1 VTAIHVVVMAMADVR
16 RDDMAND
23 VTLTCRLNKAHLPVL
38 NTQQLV
44 YVLVNAVPGQ
54 SMAQVQMP
62 LNLSLVLDKSGSMQ
76 GKKIQ
81 NLREAAKLVV
91 DRLGSQDTISIVAF
105 SDRKYLIAGSQPV
118 ADKAELKKKI
128 DRIRDGGGTAISG
141 GMSQGLSEL
150 KKMVSPDRVSRML
163 LLTDGQTFGDEQQC
177 KKLAE
182 SAGDQGVV
190 VNALGL
196 GDDWN
201 EDLLDDIAAA
211 SGGVADFIDSPD
223 KIVTFFDQAVQSM
236 QDSVVQNAQMV
247 LRLASGVTPRQV
259 WQVLPMISNLGYRPL
274 SDRDVQVALGE
285 LEKGQ
290 PRSLLV
296 ELLVGPRPAG
306 NYRVAQAEISYDV
319 PGLKLTGEKVKADIL
334 LSFTADP
341 AEAKQYEPEVMNIV
355 EKVTAFKLQTR
366 ALEEAKMGNIT
377 GASQKLRAAATR
389 LLEIGEEDLA
399 QSALEEAENLETSGQ
414 MSSRGT
420 KKLRYET
427 RKLTQRLSP

>member
-1 VTAIHVVVMAMADVR
+1 
-16 RDDMAND
+16 MAND
-23 VTLTCRLNKAHLPVL
+23 LTLTCRLNKAHLPVM

-44 YVLVNAVPGQ
+44 YVQIDAIPGA

-91 DRLGSQDTISIVAF
+91 DRLGPQDTISIVAF
-105 SDRKYLIAGSQPV
+105 SDRKYLIADSQPV
-118 ADKAELKKKI
+118 TDREALKKKI

-141 GMSQGLSEL
+141 GMSQGLAEL
-150 KKMVSPDRVSRML
+150 NKSLTPDRVSRML
-163 LLTDGQTFGDEQQC
+163 LLTDGQTFGDEKQC
-177 KKLAE
+177 KKLGE
-182 SAGDQGVV
+182 QAGDSGIV

-201 EDLLDDIAAA
+201 EDLLDEIAEA

-223 KIVTFFDQAVQSM
+223 KIVTFFQQAVQSM
-236 QDSVVQNAQMV
+236 QDTVVQNTQMV
-247 LRLASGVTPRQV
+247 LRLANGITPRQV

-274 SDRDVQVALGE
+274 SDRDVQVSLGE
-285 LEKGQ
+285 MEKGQ

-306 NYRVAQAEISYDV
+306 TYRIAQAEISYDV
-319 PGLKLTGEKVKADIL
+319 PGLQLIGEKVRSDIL
-334 LSFTADP
+334 LDFTSDALQ
-341 AEAKQYEPEVMNIV
+341 AKQYNAEVMNIV

-389 LLEIGEEDLA
+389 LLEMGEEDLA
-399 QSALEEAENLETSGQ
+399 ASALEEADNLEKSGQ
-414 MSSRGT
+414 MSAHGT

>member
-1 VTAIHVVVMAMADVR
+1 
-16 RDDMAND
+16 MAND
-23 VTLTCRLNKAHLPVL
+23 VTLTCRMNKASLPVM
-38 NTQQLV
+38 NTQQLA
-44 YVLVNAVPGQ
+44 YVLIDAVPGEG
-54 SMAQVQMP
+54 MAQVQMP
-62 LNLSLVLDKSGSMQ
+62 LNLSLVLDKSGSMS

-81 NLREAAKLVV
+81 NLRQAAKLVV
-91 DRLGSQDTISIVAF
+91 DRLGPEDTISIVAF
-105 SDRKYLIAGSQPV
+105 SDRKYLIAESQQV
-118 ADKAELKKKI
+118 VDQEDLKKKI

-141 GMSQGLSEL
+141 GMGQGLAEL
-150 KKMVSPDRVSRML
+150 DKALSPDRVSRML
-163 LLTDGQTFGDEQQC
+163 LLTDGQTFGDEKQC
-177 KKLAE
+177 LKLGKKAGE
-182 SAGDQGVV
+182 SGVV

-201 EDLLDDIAAA
+201 EDLLDEIAEA

-223 KIVTFFDQAVQSM
+223 SIVSFFEQAVKSM
-236 QDSVVQNAQMV
+236 QDTVVQNAQLI

-274 SDRDVQVALGE
+274 SDRDVQVTLGE

-296 ELLVGPRPAG
+296 ELLISPRPAG
-306 NYRVAQAEISYDV
+306 TYRVAQAEISYDV
-319 PGLKLTGEKVKADIL
+319 PGLKLVGEKVKTDIMLDFSADAL
-334 LSFTADP
+334 R
-341 AEAKQYEPEVMNIV
+341 AKQYDAGVMNIV

-366 ALEEAKMGNIT
+366 ALEEAKMGNVA

-389 LLEIGEEDLA
+389 LLEMGEDELA
-399 QSALEEAENLETSGQ
+399 QSALEEADNLEQRGQ

>member
-1 VTAIHVVVMAMADVR
+1 MAYGV
-16 RDDMAND
+16 N
-23 VTLTCRLNKAHLPVL
+23 LTCRLNKASLPVMT
-38 NTQQLV
+38 TQQLV
-44 YVLVNAVPGQ
+44 YVLLEAQPGAG
-54 SMAQVQMP
+54 MAQVQMP

-76 GKKIQ
+76 GNKIE
-81 NLREAAKLVV
+81 NLRQAAKLVV
-91 DRLGSQDTISIVAF
+91 DRLRPQDTISIVAF

-118 ADKAELKKKI
+118 ADKEELKKKI

-141 GMSQGLSEL
+141 GMGQGLAEL
-150 KKMVSPDRVSRML
+150 DKALSTDRVSRML
-163 LLTDGQTFGDEQQC
+163 LLTDGQTFGDEKQC
-177 KKLAE
+177 LKLGE
-182 SAGDQGVV
+182 QAGAKGIL

-201 EDLLDDIAAA
+201 EDLLDDIAEG

-223 KIVTFFDQAVQSM
+223 KIVDFFEQAVKSM
-236 QDSVVQNAQMV
+236 QDTVVQNAQVV
-247 LRLASGVTPRQV
+247 LRLANGVTPRQV

-274 SDRDVQVALGE
+274 SDRDVQVTLGE

-296 ELLVGPRPAG
+296 ELLISPRPAG
-306 NYRVAQAEISYDV
+306 SYRIAQAEINYDV
-319 PGLKLTGEKVKADIL
+319 PGLKLVAEKVKSDIL
-334 LSFTADP
+334 LDFTAD
-341 AEAKQYEPEVMNIV
+341 ASMARQYEPEVMNIV

-366 ALEEAKMGNIT
+366 ALEEAKMGNVS

-389 LLEIGEEDLA
+389 LLEMGEEDLA
-399 QSALEEAENLETSGQ
+399 QSALEEAENLEKSGQ
-414 MSSRGT
+414 MSARGT

>member
-1 VTAIHVVVMAMADVR
+1 MVRAEVR

-23 VTLTCRLNKAHLPVL
+23 VILTCRINKAQLPVL
-38 NTQQLV
+38 STQQLV
-44 YVLVNAVPGQ
+44 YVLIDAVPGA

-91 DRLGSQDTISIVAF
+91 DRLGPDDTISIVAF

-118 ADKAELKKKI
+118 TDKDALKKKI

-141 GMSQGLSEL
+141 GMNQGLSEL
-150 KKMVSPDRVSRML
+150 NKTAAPDRVSRML
-163 LLTDGQTFGDEQQC
+163 LLTDGQTFGDEEQC
-177 KKLAE
+177 KKLAGK
-182 SAGDQGVV
+182 AGDQGIV

-223 KIVTFFDQAVQSM
+223 RIFDFFDRAVQSM

-306 NYRVAQAEISYDV
+306 TYRVAQAEISYDV
-319 PGLKLTGEKVKADIL
+319 PGLKLVGEKVRSDIL
-334 LSFTADP
+334 LSFTAD
-341 AEAKQYEPEVMNIV
+341 AAAAKQYEPEVMNIV

-366 ALEEAKMGNIT
+366 ALEEAKMGNIA

-399 QSALEEAENLETSGQ
+399 ESALEEAENLETSGQ
-414 MSSRGT
+414 MSSHGT

>member
-1 VTAIHVVVMAMADVR
+1 
-16 RDDMAND
+16 MAND
-23 VTLTCRLNKAHLPVL
+23 VTLTCRLNKASLPVM
-38 NTQQLV
+38 NTQQLA
-44 YVLVNAVPGQ
+44 YVLIEAVPGAG
-54 SMAQVQMP
+54 MAQVQMP
-62 LNLSLVLDKSGSMQ
+62 VNLSLVLDKSGSMS

-81 NLREAAKLVV
+81 NLRQAAKLVV
-91 DRLGSQDTISIVAF
+91 DRLGPEDTISIVAF
-105 SDRKYLIAGSQPV
+105 SDRKYLIAKSQPV
-118 ADKAELKKKI
+118 VDQQDLKRKI

-141 GMSQGLSEL
+141 GMGQGLAEL
-150 KKMVSPDRVSRML
+150 ANALSPDRVSRML
-163 LLTDGQTFGDEQQC
+163 LLTDGQTFGDEKQC
-177 KKLAE
+177 LKLGKK
-182 SAGDQGVV
+182 AGASGIV

-201 EDLLDDIAAA
+201 EDLLDDIAEA

-223 KIVTFFDQAVQSM
+223 KIVAFFEQAVKSM
-236 QDSVVQNAQMV
+236 QDTVVQNAQLV

-274 SDRDVQVALGE
+274 SDRDVQVTLGE

-296 ELLVGPRPAG
+296 ELLISPRPAG
-306 NYRVAQAEISYDV
+306 SYRIAQAEIDYDV
-319 PGLKLTGEKVKADIL
+319 PGLKLIGEKIKTDIMLDFSADAIQAKRYD
-334 LSFTADP
+334 AD
-341 AEAKQYEPEVMNIV
+341 VMNIV

-366 ALEEAKMGNIT
+366 ALEEAKMGNVA

-389 LLEIGEEDLA
+389 LLEMGEDELA
-399 QSALEEAENLETSGQ
+399 QSALDEAENLEKSGQ
-414 MSSRGT
+414 MSAHGT

>member
-1 VTAIHVVVMAMADVR
+1 
-16 RDDMAND
+16 
-23 VTLTCRLNKAHLPVL
+23 
-38 NTQQLV
+38 
-44 YVLVNAVPGQ
+44 
-54 SMAQVQMP
+54 MAQVQMP

-76 GKKIQ
+76 GKKIE
-81 NLREAAKLVV
+81 NLRQAAKLVV
-91 DRLGSQDTISIVAF
+91 ERLALQDTISIVAF
-105 SDRKYLIAGSQPV
+105 SDRKYLIAESQPV
-118 ADKAELKKKI
+118 SDKEELKRRI

-141 GMSQGLSEL
+141 GLGQGLAEL
-150 KKMVSPDRVSRML
+150 DKALSPDRVSRIL
-163 LLTDGQTFGDEQQC
+163 LLTDGQTFGDEKQC
-177 KKLAE
+177 LNQAKQ
-182 SAGDQGVV
+182 AGTKGIV

-223 KIVTFFDQAVQSM
+223 RIVEFFERAVKSM
-236 QDSVVQNAQMV
+236 QDTVVQNAQIV
-247 LRLASGVTPRQV
+247 LRLANGITPRQV

-306 NYRVAQAEISYDV
+306 SYRIAQAEVSYDV
-319 PGLKLTGEKVKADIL
+319 PGLKLVGEKVKADIL
-334 LSFTADP
+334 LEFTADTVK
-341 AEAKQYEPEVMNIV
+341 AKQYDPSVMNIV

-366 ALEEAKMGNIT
+366 ALEEAKLGNVT

-389 LLEIGEEDLA
+389 LLEMGEDELA
-399 QSALEEAENLETSGQ
+399 KSALEEAENLEKSGQ
-414 MSSRGT
+414 MSARGT

>member
-1 VTAIHVVVMAMADVR
+1 
-16 RDDMAND
+16 MANE
-23 VTLTCRLNKAHLPVL
+23 VTISCRLNKTHLPVM

-44 YVLVNAVPGQ
+44 YVLIEATPAAGAVQ
-54 SMAQVQMP
+54 IQMP
-62 LNLSLVLDKSGSMQ
+62 VNLSLVLDKSGSMQ

-91 DRLGSQDTISIVAF
+91 DRLGPQDTISIVAF
-105 SDRKYLIAGSQPV
+105 SDRKYLIASSQPV
-118 ADKAELKKKI
+118 TDKERLKKEI

-141 GMSQGLSEL
+141 GMGQGLFEL
-150 KKMVSPDRVSRML
+150 EKMPGADRLSRML
-163 LLTDGQTFGDEQQC
+163 LLTDGQTFGDEDQC
-177 KKLAE
+177 KKLARKANAE
-182 SAGDQGVV
+182 GIV

-201 EDLLDDIAAA
+201 EDLLDDIAEA

-223 KIVTFFDQAVQSM
+223 KIVTFFEQAIQSM
-236 QDSVVQNAQMV
+236 QDTVVQNAQMV
-247 LRLASGVTPRQV
+247 LRLADGITPRQV

-274 SDRDVQVALGE
+274 SDRDVQVTLGE

-290 PRSLLV
+290 QRSLLV

-306 NYRVAQAEISYDV
+306 RYRVAQTEIDYDI
-319 PGLKLTGEKVKADIL
+319 PGLKLSGEKVKTDIL
-334 LSFTADP
+334 LDFTAD
-341 AEAKQYEPEVMNIV
+341 AALTKQYDAEVMNIV

-366 ALEEAKMGNIT
+366 ALEEAKMGNVA

-389 LLEIGEEDLA
+389 LLEMGEKDLA
-399 QSALEEAENLETSGQ
+399 QSALEEAENLEKSGQ

-427 RKLTQRLSP
+427 RKLTKRLSP

>member
-1 VTAIHVVVMAMADVR
+1 
-16 RDDMAND
+16 MAND
-23 VTLTCRLNKAHLPVL
+23 VNLSCRLNKASLPVI

-44 YVLVNAVPGQ
+44 YVLIEAMPGAG
-54 SMAQVQMP
+54 MAQVQMP

-76 GKKIQ
+76 GQKIE
-81 NLREAAKLVV
+81 NLRQAAKLVV
-91 DRLGSQDTISIVAF
+91 ERLGPQDTISVVAF
-105 SDRKYLIAGSQPV
+105 SDRKYLIAASQPLS
-118 ADKAELKKKI
+118 DKDDLKKKI

-141 GMSQGLSEL
+141 GMGQGLAEL
-150 KKMVSPDRVSRML
+150 EKALSPDRVSRML
-163 LLTDGQTFGDEQQC
+163 LLTDGQTFGDEKQCLKLGQQ
-177 KKLAE
+177 
-182 SAGDQGVV
+182 AGDKGIV

-201 EDLLDDIAAA
+201 EDLLDEIAEA

-223 KIVTFFDQAVQSM
+223 KIVGFFEQAVKSM
-236 QDSVVQNAQMV
+236 QDTVVQNAQII
-247 LRLASGVTPRQV
+247 LRLANGVTPRQV

-274 SDRDVQVALGE
+274 SDRDVQVILGE

-296 ELLVGPRPAG
+296 ELLISPRPAG
-306 NYRVAQAEISYDV
+306 NYRIAQAEINYDV
-319 PGLKLTGEKVKADIL
+319 PGLKIIGEKVKADIL
-334 LSFTADP
+334 LEFTSDA
-341 AEAKQYEPEVMNIV
+341 AKAKQYEAEVMNIV

-366 ALEEAKMGNIT
+366 ALEEAKMGNVA

-389 LLEIGEEDLA
+389 LLEMGEDELA
-399 QSALEEAENLETSGQ
+399 QSALEEAENLEKSGQ
-414 MSSRGT
+414 MSARGT

>member
-1 VTAIHVVVMAMADVR
+1 
-16 RDDMAND
+16 MAND
-23 VTLTCRLNKAHLPVL
+23 VTLTCRVNKARLPVMS
-38 NTQQLV
+38 TQQLA
-44 YVLVNAVPGQ
+44 YVLIDAVPGAG
-54 SMAQVQMP
+54 MAQVQMP

-81 NLREAAKLVV
+81 NLREAAKRVV
-91 DRLGSQDTISIVAF
+91 DRLGPQDTISIVAF
-105 SDRKYLIAGSQPV
+105 SDRKYLIAKSQSV
-118 ADKAELKKKI
+118 TDKEDLKKKMK
-128 DRIRDGGGTAISG
+128 R
-141 GMSQGLSEL
+141 
-150 KKMVSPDRVSRML
+150 
-163 LLTDGQTFGDEQQC
+163 C
-177 KKLAE
+177 KKLGKK
-182 SAGDQGVV
+182 AGDKGVI

-201 EDLLDDIAAA
+201 EDLLDEIAEA

-223 KIVTFFDQAVQSM
+223 KIEAFFEHVVQSM
-236 QDSVVQNAQMV
+236 QDTVVQNAEMV

-274 SDRDVQVALGE
+274 SDRDVQVSLGD

-296 ELLVGPRPAG
+296 EMLIGPRPAG
-306 NYRVAQAEISYDV
+306 RYRIAQSEVIYDV
-319 PGLKLTGEKVKADIL
+319 PGLNLVGERVRADIL
-334 LSFTADP
+334 LDFTAD
-341 AEAKQYEPEVMNIV
+341 AALAKDYDAEVMNIV

-366 ALEEAKMGNIT
+366 ALEEAKMGNVA

-399 QSALEEAENLETSGQ
+399 QSALEEADNLEKSGQ
-414 MSSRGT
+414 MSSHGT

-427 RKLTQRLSP
+427 RKLTQRLNP

>member
-1 VTAIHVVVMAMADVR
+1 
-16 RDDMAND
+16 MAND
-23 VTLTCRLNKAHLPVL
+23 VTLTCRLNKASLPAM

-44 YVLVNAVPGQ
+44 YVLIEAAPGTG
-54 SMAQVQMP
+54 MAKVQMP

-76 GKKIQ
+76 GEKIQ
-81 NLREAAKLVV
+81 NLRAAANLVV
-91 DRLGSQDTISIVAF
+91 DRLGPQDTISIVAF
-105 SDRKYLIAGSQPV
+105 SDRKYRIAESQLV
-118 ADKAELKKKI
+118 SDKAALKKRI
-128 DRIRDGGGTAISG
+128 GRIRDGGGTAISG
-141 GMSQGLSEL
+141 GMGQGLTEL
-150 KKMVSPDRVSRML
+150 EKALSPDRISRML
-163 LLTDGQTFGDEQQC
+163 LLTDGQTFGDEKAC
-177 KKLAE
+177 VKLGKK
-182 SAGDQGVV
+182 AGDRGIV

-201 EDLLDDIAAA
+201 EDLLDDIAEG

-223 KIVTFFDQAVQSM
+223 KIVDFFEHFVQSM
-236 QDSVVQNAQMV
+236 QDTVVQNAEMV
-247 LRLASGVTPRQV
+247 LRLAGGVTPRQV

-274 SDRDVQVALGE
+274 SDRDVQVDLGE

-296 ELLVGPRPAG
+296 EMLVGSRPPG
-306 NYRVAQAEISYDV
+306 RYRIAQTEVSYDV
-319 PGLKLTGEKVKADIL
+319 PGLKLVGEKVRTDIL
-334 LSFTADP
+334 LDVTSDAALARQYDAD
-341 AEAKQYEPEVMNIV
+341 VMNIV

-366 ALEEAKMGNIT
+366 ALEEARLGNVA

-399 QSALEEAENLETSGQ
+399 QSAMEEADNLEKSGQ
-414 MSSRGT
+414 MSSHGT

>member
-1 VTAIHVVVMAMADVR
+1 
-16 RDDMAND
+16 MAND
-23 VTLTCRLNKAHLPVL
+23 VTLTCRLNKASLPVI

-44 YVLVNAVPGQ
+44 YVLIEAVPGA

-81 NLREAAKLVV
+81 NLRQAAKLVV
-91 DRLGSQDTISIVAF
+91 ERLGSQDTISIVAF
-105 SDRKYLIAGSQPV
+105 SDRKYLIAESQPV
-118 ADKAELKKKI
+118 TNKDELKKRI

-141 GMSQGLSEL
+141 GMGQGLAEL
-150 KKMVSPDRVSRML
+150 DKALGPDRVSRML
-163 LLTDGQTFGDEQQC
+163 LLTDGQTFGDEKQC
-177 KKLAE
+177 LKLGKK
-182 SAGDQGVV
+182 AGDEGIV

-201 EDLLDDIAAA
+201 EDLLDEIAAA

-223 KIVTFFDQAVQSM
+223 KIVTFFEQAVTSM
-236 QDSVVQNAQMV
+236 QDTVVQNAQMV
-247 LRLASGVTPRQV
+247 LRLANGVTPRQV

-274 SDRDVQVALGE
+274 SDRDVQVTLGE

-290 PRSLLV
+290 PRSLLI
-296 ELLVGPRPAG
+296 ELLITPRPAG
-306 NYRVAQAEISYDV
+306 SYRIAQAEVSYDV
-319 PGLKLTGEKVKADIL
+319 PGLKLTNEKVKADIL
-334 LSFTADP
+334 LDFTAD
-341 AEAKQYEPEVMNIV
+341 AVKAKQYEPDVMNIV

-366 ALEEAKMGNIT
+366 ALEEAKLGNVA

-389 LLEIGEEDLA
+389 LLEMGEEQLA
-399 QSALEEAENLETSGQ
+399 QSAMEEADNLEKSGQ
-414 MSSRGT
+414 MSARGT

-427 RKLTQRLSP
+427 RKLTQRLNP